1 MRTTL
6 DLPDELL
13 REAKITAV
21 RRRTTLRALVKQ
33 ALARELGTDGRG
45 PAGKRARLPIFP
57 SRAPGA
63 LDVTSE
69 DLAGLESREDARRH
83 GRAR

>member
-33 ALARELGTDGRG
+33 ALARELGTGGEG
-45 PAGKRARLPIFP
+45 PARKRARLPIFH
-57 SRAPGA
+57 SRAPGT